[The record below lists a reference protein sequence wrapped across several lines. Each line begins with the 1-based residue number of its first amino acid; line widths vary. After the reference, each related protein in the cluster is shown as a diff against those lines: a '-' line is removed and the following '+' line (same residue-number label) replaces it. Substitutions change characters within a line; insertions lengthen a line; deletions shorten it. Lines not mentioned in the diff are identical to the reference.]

1 MRYVIVGAGAVGGTI
16 GGRLAQH
23 GREVLLVARG
33 AHAAAM
39 RERGLRLATP
49 DGVYELPIPVADDV
63 ARLQLRSDDV
73 LVLAVKT
80 QDTIG
85 VLDALAGSDVVGGT
99 AGSALPIVCAQNAVE
114 NERMAAR
121 RFRRVYAM
129 CVMLP
134 ATHLTPG
141 TVAAEGT
148 PLSGMLD
155 LGRYP
160 GGIDATAEQICADLA
175 ASRFR
180 AEPRADI
187 MRWKYTKLLRNLGN
201 ALDATVG
208 DAAGDITDQV
218 RAEGRAVLDAAGI
231 DYASFAEDDARRGSD
246 VQVRP
251 VEGRSRQGGSSWQ
264 SLARGAG
271 SIEADYL
278 NGEIVLLGRLHGVAT
293 PANEALAQWAN
304 RMVSERR
311 QPGTVSADEIRA
323 TIKQLSLSAPS
334 VT

>member
-23 GREVLLVARG
+23 GRDVLLVARG

-39 RERGLRLATP
+39 REHGLRLATP
-49 DGVYELPIPVADDV
+49 DGVHELAIPVVDDV
-63 ARLQLRSDDV
+63 AKLQLRRDDV

-80 QDTIG
+80 QDTSG
-85 VLDALAGSDVVGGT
+85 VLDALAQSDVDGDP
-99 AGSALPIVCAQNAVE
+99 AGQVLPVVCAQNAVE

-134 ATHLTPG
+134 ATHLQPG
-141 TVAAEGT
+141 TVAAEGA

-155 LGRYP
+155 IGRYP
-160 GGIDATAEQICADLA
+160 GGIDPTVEQICADLS
-175 ASRFR
+175 ASLFR

-201 ALDATVG
+201 ALDATVSE
-208 DAAGDITDQV
+208 AVADITDQA
-218 RAEGRAVLDAAGI
+218 RAEGQAALEAAGI
-231 DYASFAEDDARRGSD
+231 DYASFEEDDARRGSD

-251 VEGRSRQGGSSWQ
+251 VGGQQRQGGSSWQ

-293 PANEALAQWAN
+293 PANEALASWAN
-304 RMVSERR
+304 RMVAEGRA
-311 QPGTVSADEIRA
+311 PGTVSADEIRA
-323 TIKQLSLSAPS
+323 TIKQLS
-334 VT
+334 